1 MSKTIIKDT
10 QMKQQ
15 KDTSQIGSV
24 EVIDYEGNVLK
35 TLDFYSDKEANDICE
50 KERDWANDIYT
61 RIKRK

>member
-35 TLDFYSDKEANDICE
+35 TLDFYSDKEANDIRE